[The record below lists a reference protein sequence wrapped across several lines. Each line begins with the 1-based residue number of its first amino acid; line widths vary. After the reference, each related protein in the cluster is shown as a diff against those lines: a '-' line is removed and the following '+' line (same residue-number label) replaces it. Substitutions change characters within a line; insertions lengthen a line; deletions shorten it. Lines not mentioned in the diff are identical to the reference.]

1 MAATR
6 LVVDAQNAERKAFMD
21 VLRRAQSAAAAAA
34 RRWQRIAEHL
44 THEQGEHAIVY
55 KSFKK

>member
-44 THEQGEHAIVY
+44 THEQGEHAIV
-55 KSFKK
+55 